1 MIILTGCSKTVVKTV
16 PMSDFCSRYEPL
28 WLDKE
33 DFNNIIEIRKKYNVM
48 NKYIDYHTINAKEF
62 DLCQ

>member
-1 MIILTGCSKTVVKTV
+1 
-16 PMSDFCSRYEPL
+16 MSDFCSRYEPL